1 MPEGHRPPLRER
13 IPRDPNGPHHGQN
26 GRAEGE
32 PGATTRVL
40 VHQGAP
46 GVAITP
52 APTRVDNS
60 QFAVDLR
67 WAEQM
72 ARSGMLPDPFKHK
85 PENVV
90 WAIGYARDFRIPVMT
105 ALNNIYLTREQKP
118 AVMTALMKGLV
129 HRACHKLRVTLI
141 NPNGRLDND
150 THAIAH
156 LIRSDDPDFTFET
169 VWNIDRAV
177 QAELVRIHEGRLY
190 ARSKTN
196 KALPWER
203 YPEGM
208 LKARALSEVIRD
220 GASDVMMGIA
230 AYTPEELGGL
240 VDEEGRPLSRGEDL
254 QGFETDQMDESATE
268 AAFLGEFDGPEVD
281 DHDDPEMD
289 EDDETQPA
297 PGPWEPSSA
306 TLDAWKRQIDRAAEA
321 VDRAALRDL
330 WESAGQ
336 FRPRDTE
343 LLDYFRNTRVEPSA
357 PEGDSGY
364 NNPF

>member
-1 MPEGHRPPLRER
+1 MAEGHRPPLRER
-13 IPRDPNGPHHGQN
+13 IPRDPNGTHHGDH

-40 VHQGAP
+40 VHQGSP
-46 GVAITP
+46 GVAIAP
-52 APTRVDNS
+52 APTLVDNS

-72 ARSGMLPDPFKHK
+72 ARSGMLPDPFKDK

-90 WAIGYARDFRIPVMT
+90 WAIGYARDFHIPVMT
-105 ALNNIYLTREQKP
+105 ALNNIYLTKEQKP

-129 HRACHKLRVTLI
+129 HRARHKLRVTLVK
-141 NPNGRLDND
+141 PSGRLDRD

-156 LIRSDDPDFTFET
+156 LIRSDDPDFTFEA
-169 VWNIDRAV
+169 VWNIDRAL
-177 QAELVRIHEGRLY
+177 QAQLARVHEGRLLS
-190 ARSKTN
+190 RSSSG
-196 KALPWER
+196 KALPWEK
-203 YPEGM
+203 YPEAM
-208 LKARALSEVIRD
+208 MKARALSEVIRD

-230 AYTPEELGGL
+230 AYTPEELGAI
-240 VDEEGRPLSRGEDL
+240 VDEEGRPVSRGEDL
-254 QGFETDQMDESATE
+254 QGFEGAEMDEAVTE
-268 AAFLGEFDGPEVD
+268 AAFLGGFDGPEFD
-281 DHDDPEMD
+281 DHEDPEAG
-289 EDDETQPA
+289 EGHETQPS
-297 PGPWEPSSA
+297 PGPWEPSTA
-306 TLDAWKRQIDRAAEA
+306 TLDDWKHQIDQASTAG
-321 VDRAALRDL
+321 DRAALKDL

-343 LLDYFRNTRVEPSA
+343 LLDYFRNTRVESPV